1 MVIVFSDEFKTTIEC
16 PCCGKICS
24 IAIGQ
29 TSHNGILAWY
39 ESIICHNCGLRSES
53 DDIGFPPEKIRLQ
66 LIDFEGLWN
75 VRLDNIKSQMETI
88 KVIRKA
94 FSIDTKEALR
104 IIRNESKVIYS
115 GTREEAIW
123 LMSLLKHVGETP
135 LIQIAK

>member
-1 MVIVFSDEFKTTIEC
+1 
-16 PCCGKICS
+16 
-24 IAIGQ
+24 
-29 TSHNGILAWY
+29 
-39 ESIICHNCGLRSES
+39 
-53 DDIGFPPEKIRLQ
+53 
-66 LIDFEGLWN
+66 
-75 VRLDNIKSQMETI
+75 METI